1 MTCFGGDETT
11 WLQERITATQALIVA
26 YEAAILAL
34 STGSVQSYSLDTGQT
49 RQTVTKQ
56 QISQLKNTLQELYNT
71 YTTLS
76 ARLCGTGMNV
86 RPVY

>member
-1 MTCFGGDETT
+1 MACDDRA
-11 WLQERITATQALIVA
+11 WLQARLTETEALIVA

-34 STGSVQSYSLDTGQT
+34 STGTVQSYSLDTGQT

-56 QISQLKNTLQELYNT
+56 QLSQIQNTLESLENRRAVLRAQLGC
-71 YTTLS
+71 TT
-76 ARLCGTGMNV
+76 RIV